1 MNATLLE
8 QPQVD
13 KAAYTAASFDS
24 IMAFN
29 GFSSEAFEGPQYK
42 VASDIGNIAVSV
54 VMYGSDAKFGVSQF
68 NTAQG
73 TEVARGTVSNIA
85 QKYNDYKAASGQT
98 EAEYHSIMSNG
109 DEDNEE

>member
-1 MNATLLE
+1 MNVALLE
-8 QPQVD
+8 KPQVEQ
-13 KAAYTAASFDS
+13 AAFTAASFDS
-24 IMAFN
+24 IMTLN
-29 GFSSEAFEGPQYK
+29 GFTPEAFEGPQYK

-54 VMYGSDAKFGVSQF
+54 VAYGSDAKFGISQF

-98 EAEYHSIMSNG
+98 EAEYRAIMSDS
-109 DEDNEE
+109 DEDDN